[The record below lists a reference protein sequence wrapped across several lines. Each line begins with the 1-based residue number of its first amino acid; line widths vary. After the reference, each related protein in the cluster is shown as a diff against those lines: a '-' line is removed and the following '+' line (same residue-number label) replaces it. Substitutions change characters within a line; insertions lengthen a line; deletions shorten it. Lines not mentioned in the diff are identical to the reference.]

1 MYVNSWPLIITDWVT
16 SAFYFKAGIMALLL
30 TFTPWIHSADN
41 PHWSNNNISQ
51 MLVSSGN
58 FISEPPI
65 SITTPPETTS
75 IQLSPAVRQ
84 QSRAFWAA
92 HGGAPAGT
100 SHVPLSIIKSGGH
113 RGRLTCS
120 GSNIL
125 WSFWDGFSPNLWGI
139 WVRNSAL
146 DGYGIY
152 GCLYA
157 EFGTVESSSLSMDTL
172 SAHVCFECGP
182 ND

>member
-1 MYVNSWPLIITDWVT
+1 
-16 SAFYFKAGIMALLL
+16 MALLL
-30 TFTPWIHSADN
+30 TLGFWNRNRSI

-51 MLVSSGN
+51 MLLSSSN
-58 FISEPPI
+58 FIWTRPI
-65 SITTPPETTS
+65 SITPPPETPF

-84 QSRAFWAA
+84 QSRAFWTA
-92 HGGAPAGT
+92 HSGAPAGT
-100 SHVPLSIIKSGGH
+100 SHVPFAIMKSGGH